1 MELFITDNTRPDKI
15 INLPDLDN
23 GIYLADVGT
32 SRIECLLTVYHGRAT
47 AFATGNSTDLR
58 SWSSLSSS
66 EAASY
71 DWRATELRN
80 VRQVEIDSL
89 EVTVTKHL

>member
-1 MELFITDNTRPDKI
+1 MELYVTDNTRPDKI
-15 INLPDLDN
+15 INLPDLDA

-47 AFATGNSTDLR
+47 AFATGNPTDLR
-58 SWSSLSSS
+58 SWSSVSS

-71 DWRATELRN
+71 DWKATELRN
-80 VRQVEIDSL
+80 VRQIEIDSL